1 MDAKQIFFVLFA
13 SVVVHGSYDFRP
25 DYEYHASAGGWFKL
39 HLVPA
44 TWSDARFICDFEGA
58 VLASPINVA
67 VNNVMQSIVNM
78 SDHLSFNEVY
88 TGVSNEIVNCMC
100 QSIEGVPLS
109 AMPIPMKG
117 IYYEQYD
124 YSKQY
129 CLRLRVQGLYYA
141 DRCSE
146 ALPYIC
152 FKKKTAELRVTECGT
167 VDTGYQ
173 LNAKT
178 GHCYKFHE
186 YAMSWSLAYLRCVA
200 EGGQLVVINSAAEA
214 DVVKA
219 LFAKYPA
226 KSIKKGSEPV
236 NVIFVGFRDLNQSN
250 VWRTINGQSLEEAG
264 YANWAAGEPNNVI
277 NQKQYHGAMYREGGL
292 DDYNHD
298 VPAPFICEKHPH
310 NIVPVPNNC

>member
-1 MDAKQIFFVLFA
+1 MNRCLGWTCVFSKVCLRALSAAFCIQSLPAILCNSSRHLGRGRATIRLPRRGLHSRIRLLQRLSVLR
-13 SVVVHGSYDFRP
+13 HMW
-25 DYEYHASAGGWFKL
+25 SAHCHINLLTFLPK
-39 HLVPA
+39 
-44 TWSDARFICDFEGA
+44 TCDNIICH
-58 VLASPINVA
+58 
-67 VNNVMQSIVNM
+67 SIYN
-78 SDHLSFNEVY
+78 LFP
-88 TGVSNEIVNCMC
+88 
-100 QSIEGVPLS
+100 GVPLS

-129 CLRLRVQGLYYA
+129 CLRLRVQGLYY
-141 DRCSE
+141 
-146 ALPYIC
+146 LPYIC

-167 VDTGYQ
+167 IDTGYQ

-186 YAMSWSLAYLRCVA
+186 IRHVVVVGVPEVYR
-200 EGGQLVVINSAAEA
+200 EGGQLVVINSAEEA

-310 NIVPVPNNC
+310 NIVPVPNNG